1 MRALLVL
8 VALGVLGC
16 AATPGPPP
24 QQAVIP
30 PGKGELVLEAGG
42 IESLEFTVFSQE
54 DGKQVAR
61 IYGLRTYLDPGIYKI
76 VVQTDLED
84 EIEIEDVEIVAGQER
99 HVRVPVGRFMVN
111 VFGVSSQQGV
121 GARRVQI
128 PFLVYDYGMRKVL
141 GRGMT
146 SLQVQHFIAREGM
159 YKIRVTPTITTTGG
173 QAMLHDIIRPI
184 EVRFGM
190 VYPVTIDLGALMPA
204 QPGQEERG
212 PGER

>member
-1 MRALLVL
+1 MRALLIL
-8 VALGVLGC
+8 GILGVLAC
-16 AATPGPPP
+16 AATQGPP

-42 IESLEFTVFSQE
+42 IEALDFTVYSQK
-54 DGKQVAR
+54 DGRQIAR

-111 VFGVSSQQGV
+111 VFGATAGQEGM
-121 GARRVQI
+121 ARRIQI
-128 PFLVYDYGMRKVL
+128 PFLVYDYGMHKVL

-159 YKIRVTPTITTTGG
+159 YKVRVTPTIVTSGG
-173 QAMLHDIIRPI
+173 QTMLHDIIRPV
-184 EVRFGM
+184 EVRFGA
-190 VYPVTIDLGALMPA
+190 VYPVTIDLGALLPSR
-204 QPGQEERG
+204 PGQEEKG